1 MLKGTRIDAM
11 EKEQV
16 REFVIE
22 VDEDDGT
29 GVLRTLV

>member
-1 MLKGTRIDAM
+1 MFKGARIDAM

-16 REFVIE
+16 RGFVIE

-29 GVLRTLV
+29 RV